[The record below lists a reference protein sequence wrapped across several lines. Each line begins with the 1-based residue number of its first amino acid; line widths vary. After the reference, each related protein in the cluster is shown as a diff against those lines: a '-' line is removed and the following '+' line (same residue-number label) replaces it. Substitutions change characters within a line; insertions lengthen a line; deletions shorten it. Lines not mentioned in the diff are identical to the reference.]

1 VGEVEPTL
9 EQRASALM
17 GSLRGLLSA
26 RPSSFS
32 GNNIPERAGIYIIF
46 DGNGEC
52 AYYIGQSRNL
62 RRRLLV
68 DHRRGNGKS
77 SIFRRKL
84 AHLKHL
90 DDEPA
95 VTLYIVEKCSIRFLE
110 LESEEERLELE
121 HFATALLAP
130 LLNVRHG

>member
-1 VGEVEPTL
+1 VGGVEPTL

-17 GSLRGLLSA
+17 TSLRGLLSA
-26 RPSSFS
+26 HTSFFTSSD
-32 GNNIPERAGIYIIF
+32 IPDRAGIYIIF
-46 DGNGEC
+46 DGDGEC
-52 AYYIGQSRNL
+52 PYYIGQSRNL
-62 RRRLLV
+62 RRRLLI

-84 AHLKHL
+84 ASLKRL

-95 VTLYIVEKCSIRFLE
+95 VTLYILEKCSIRFLE
-110 LESEEERLELE
+110 LESEWERLELE

-130 LLNVRHG
+130 LLNVRGG